1 MDFVFNRRSGVTV
14 RTQLMAQIEMKILG
28 GAWAPGERLPSVRA
42 MARRLSLHPNTVSAA
57 YRDLQ
62 AAGHV
67 ELQRGSG
74 VFVRGTR
81 AARVEEAQD
90 LDELIRR
97 ALGLAFQRGHAT
109 DVIRTAVERW
119 LDSAPADRVV
129 VLDRSQAMAELLAH
143 ELYTGLG
150 VRAECLSLEDITALP
165 QRLRGA
171 IAVTLPYHVE
181 QVRQLAPT
189 SVIEAVTLA
198 MSDEDR
204 QVIERLPGGSR
215 VLVVSHA
222 PTLLPFAAN
231 LLSSLRG
238 NDLDVHTH
246 LRAAGAAWRRLLP
259 AADLVFADA
268 LAVQVVQRARP
279 RRLREVRVVRPDAL
293 ERLRAA
299 MAYVQVGLEARN
311 TPVDSGTR
319 ADEKPPAPRARRV
332 RRNPRTPA

>member
-1 MDFVFNRRSGVTV
+1 MDFVFNRHSGVNV
-14 RTQLMAQIEMKILG
+14 RTQLVTQIEMKILG

-42 MARRLSLHPNTVSAA
+42 MARRLKLHPNTVSAA

-81 AARVEEAQD
+81 PARVEEAQD
-90 LDELIRR
+90 LDELVRR

-109 DVIRTAVERW
+109 RDIRMAVERW
-119 LDSAPADRVV
+119 LDGAPADRVV
-129 VLDRSQAMAELLAH
+129 VLDRSRAMAELLAH
-143 ELYTGLG
+143 ELHAGLG
-150 VRAECLSLEDITALP
+150 VCAECLSLEDIAVTP
-165 QRLRGA
+165 ERLRGA
-171 IAVTLPYHVE
+171 VAVTLPYHVQ

-189 SVIEAVTLA
+189 TLIEPVTLA
-198 MSDEDR
+198 MSEDDR
-204 QVIERLPGGSR
+204 RVIETLAAGSC
-215 VLVVSHA
+215 VLVVSHS
-222 PTLLPFAAN
+222 PTVLPFAAN

-238 NDLDVHTH
+238 NELDVHTH
-246 LRAAGAAWRRLLP
+246 LRSAVTAWRRLLP

-268 LAVQVVQRARP
+268 LAVEALRRARP

-299 MAYVQVGLEARN
+299 MVYVQVGRRGARVTHEAGVSHADAPARAAR
-311 TPVDSGTR
+311 TSRPVGT
-319 ADEKPPAPRARRV
+319 
-332 RRNPRTPA
+332 